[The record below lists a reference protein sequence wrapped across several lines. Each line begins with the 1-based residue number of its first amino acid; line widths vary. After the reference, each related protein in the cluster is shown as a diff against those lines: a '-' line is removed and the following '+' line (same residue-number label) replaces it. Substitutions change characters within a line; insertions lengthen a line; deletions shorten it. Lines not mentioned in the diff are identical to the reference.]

1 VQCEDRAGDAHGLV
15 IGKDEKDEL
24 RPSDSEVSFSDCS
37 VTLETYPIQQEGF
50 QFKLPSLYFGAMTE
64 SKDKKGAEPKPPPT
78 YEEIC
83 AGLPKTSLIIF
94 GLENPIRKGAIMLI
108 KNKFFDKTIL
118 FLILLN
124 CIFLAMDSNEPHFE
138 STSMGGAIVIA
149 EVIFTVAFVCEM
161 VFKVVGMGFFMG
173 PGSYLR
179 DYWNMLDFFVVVL
192 GLLGYLPGVANFSG
206 IRTVRVLR
214 PLRTITGVEGMRVL
228 VVTLLKSLPML
239 FDVLVLV
246 FFAFFIFGIVGVQL
260 FAEKMRS
267 KCGELTNPLPGC
279 ENCGME
285 FYAGYE
291 GCASNC
297 TLPADPAWDFGD
309 EEKLCSG
316 VMDLSYPGHGSG
328 GSGRKCPLGK
338 YCTSD
343 RKPDLPNF
351 GISSFDN
358 IMWAWL
364 TIFQCISME
373 GWTTVMYFVM
383 DAVNPWAWVYFV
395 LMIVFGS
402 FFAVNLAL
410 AVLYVYFTD
419 SSGPEDD
426 ESDPEEEDDAPKKTD
441 EEKEA
446 EGNIVPVTSSRMN
459 NKFVRLC
466 YNISMWPFFDNFT
479 MGLIIL
485 NTLVMSSE
493 FNTMPK
499 AMAAAYNGINFFL
512 FAYFCI
518 EMFIKVVGFGV
529 RVYCQ
534 DNMNIFD
541 GFVVIIS
548 CVEVIMGFVGSGGGG
563 NYLSVLRSFR
573 LLRVF
578 KLARSW
584 KQLNQIIT
592 TIFTSLA
599 SISYLSLILLL
610 FIFIFSL
617 LGMQLFGFQ
626 FIFCDHIG
634 LEDAEKQ
641 CPAGLADTCPK
652 HFDCYVPCE
661 KSLVGEWVEFTE
673 AGFGGLCKKYSGDKW
688 NIDLRVDEFVEEE
701 HLVWLSKSEYARHNF
716 DSIFWSIITI
726 FQILTGENWNDVLY
740 DGMRAINSWAAIYF
754 IILVVLGNY
763 IILNLFL
770 AILLDNFGAGDD
782 DDDEEEEEEEEEVKK
797 AEAASTAPSTTY
809 NSFIKADGEG
819 KAEKDG
825 EKTEPPAS
833 PRLAPSLDLQYNSL
847 FIFTPTN
854 PLRVALARVV
864 CHKYFEY
871 GIIALICLS
880 SLLLAIDGPKL
891 STDKPYYPELSKSNQ
906 ALKDAI
912 DVIDTIFLFA
922 FVVEAVVK
930 VIVMGFVLHP
940 GSYLRSAW
948 NILDFFIVVI
958 GLVGRFAA
966 SSGGNL
972 TALRA
977 LRTFRAL
984 RPIRMASRAEGMKV
998 VVNALFQAIPGI
1010 ANVSF
1015 VCLLFYLIFGILGL
1029 NLFMGKMYY
1038 CADYENVGDHLVP
1051 QDVGLDP
1058 KAFTKEFCNRDGG
1071 HHFWYCPKPDDPL
1084 YEKRSFF
1091 TERLSMNSTFVD
1103 GSEYGGWSCT
1113 QPKKANTSKEASDG
1127 YTHGAEW
1134 ECSPNAALKAK
1145 YPDMPD
1151 SVTSLCAPGALSTI
1165 WTNPRDYNFDNI
1177 GNSVLALF
1185 EMATLEMWLGI
1196 MYHGVDMTEIDLQP
1210 IRDNNQYYC
1219 IFFVLFIIVG
1229 SFFVMNLFVGVT
1241 IDKFNEMKDKQEGKS
1256 VFLTPEQRNWVAIQ
1270 KLLVD
1275 IRPTRKMSVPDN
1287 AARRSVFHVV
1297 VSDEF
1302 ETFILTLILL
1312 NVLVM
1317 AMTHA
1322 DMTDAWIMGLAAANY
1337 AFALVFL
1344 IEAILKL
1351 FAFFPKQ
1358 YFKDAWNVFDFSVV
1372 CLSIVGFIITVSTT
1386 TKASYLSLLR
1396 VFRVARIF
1404 RLIPKAKGLRTLFQ
1418 TLVLSLPALVNVG
1431 SVLFLFFFIF
1441 AVMGMNLFGKIRRQ
1455 DGELGDY
1462 ANFEEFTYAML
1473 TLFRM
1478 ATGES
1483 WNGLMHDCM
1492 LTTEC
1497 ILFDDTAGSGEVIY
1511 LDKDTPRINGLD
1523 EDLFTDQCTPHP
1535 VGAIIY
1541 FCVFVILCAFVMLNL
1556 VIAVILDN
1564 FQSNS
1569 QNEEAPVGR
1578 DHMVRFTEVWSA
1590 LDPHATYYI
1599 PASKLQLI
1607 VQELDPPL
1615 GIAGAGKRGKT
1626 DIQQIIMSVDIPN
1639 HDGTIHFLETLHAL
1653 AGRIAGTEL
1662 PEDEEVK
1669 IRGKIADRLPTFTD
1683 GGSVPK
1689 YTAAHYHAALYV
1701 QAAVRGFLARYQM
1714 RTKLASVDDNGEM
1727 LP

>member
-1 VQCEDRAGDAHGLV
+1 
-15 IGKDEKDEL
+15 
-24 RPSDSEVSFSDCS
+24 
-37 VTLETYPIQQEGF
+37 
-50 QFKLPSLYFGAMTE
+50 MTE
-64 SKDKKGAEPKPPPT
+64 SKSKGGDKPPPT
-78 YEEIC
+78 YEELC
-83 AGLPKTSLIIF
+83 AGLPKTSLMVF
-94 GLENPIRKGAIMLI
+94 GLENPIRKSAILLI
-108 KNKFFDKTIL
+108 KNKYFDKTIL
-118 FLILLN
+118 LLILLN
-124 CIFLAMDSNEPHFE
+124 CIFLAMDSNEPDFE
-138 STSMGGAIVIA
+138 STSMGDAIVVA
-149 EVIFTVAFVCEM
+149 EYVFTVAFVCEM

-260 FAEKMRS
+260 FAEKMRN
-267 KCGELTNPLPGC
+267 KCATLVNPLPGC
-279 ENCGME
+279 EQCGMQ
-285 FYAGYE
+285 FAAGFE
-291 GCASNC
+291 GCPSDC
-297 TLPADPAWDFGD
+297 VLPENPEWDFGD
-309 EEKLCSG
+309 EENLCSG
-316 VMDLSYPGHGSG
+316 VMDSSYPAHGSG
-328 GSGRKCPLGK
+328 GSGRKCPYGT

-343 RKPDLPNF
+343 RKPNRPNF
-351 GISSFDN
+351 GITSFDN

-373 GWTTVMYFVM
+373 GWTTVMYLVM
-383 DAVNPWAWVYFV
+383 DAVNPWAWLYFV
-395 LMIVFGS
+395 LMIIFGS

-419 SSGPEDD
+419 SAGPE
-426 ESDPEEEDDAPKKTD
+426 EEEAEPEEEDDAPRKTE

-446 EGNIVPVTSSRMN
+446 EGNIVPVTSPRTS
-459 NKFVRLC
+459 NKFVKLC
-466 YNISMWPFFDNFT
+466 YDISLSPFFDNFT
-479 MGLIIL
+479 MGLICL

-499 AMAAAYNGINFFL
+499 AMEDAYNGINYFL

-518 EMFIKVVGFGV
+518 EMFIKLVGFGV
-529 RVYCQ
+529 RGYCQ

-548 CVEVIMGFVGSGGGG
+548 CIEVIMGFVGSGSGG

-584 KQLNQIIT
+584 KQLNQIIS

-617 LGMQLFGFQ
+617 LGMQLFGYE
-626 FIFCDHIG
+626 FIFCDGVG
-634 LEDAEKQ
+634 LDEAVKQ

-652 HFDCYVPCE
+652 HFDCYAPCN
-661 KSLVGEWVEFTE
+661 KDLVGQWVDFTD
-673 AGFGGLCKKYSGDKW
+673 AGVGGLCKEYSGPKW
-688 NIDLRVDEFVEEE
+688 NIKERKNEQVDEEY
-701 HLVWLSKSEYARHNF
+701 LVWLSKSEYARHNF
-716 DSIFWSIITI
+716 DSIYWSIITI

-782 DDDEEEEEEEEEVKK
+782 DDDEEEEEEKPAEEEVKK
-797 AEAASTAPSTTY
+797 QADPASTAPSTTY
-809 NSFIKADGEG
+809 NSFIKSDDG
-819 KAEKDG
+819 KSDKDMEKL
-825 EKTEPPAS
+825 ES
-833 PRLAPSLDLQYNSL
+833 PRLTPAPELQYTSL

-854 PLRVALARVV
+854 PLRVALAKIV

-871 GIIALICLS
+871 GIIALICMS

-891 STDKPYYPELSKSNQ
+891 STDKPYYQDLSKSNQ

-922 FVVEAVVK
+922 FVVEAIVK
-930 VIVMGFVLHP
+930 IIVMGFVLHP

-958 GLVGRFAA
+958 GLVGAFAP

-1038 CADYENVGDHLVP
+1038 CADVEDDGTHLVA
-1051 QDVGLDP
+1051 QDVGLQLRAMD
-1058 KAFTKEFCNRDGG
+1058 KEWCQRDSGT
-1071 HHFWYCPKPDDPL
+1071 HFWYCPKEGDEL
-1084 YEKRSFF
+1084 WSKRAFF
-1091 TERLSMNSTFVD
+1091 TEKLSMNTT
-1103 GSEYGGWSCT
+1103 GPEAWSCT
-1113 QPKKANTSKEASDG
+1113 QVKDATAAPALPGVAEYGK
-1127 YTHGAEW
+1127 EW
-1134 ECSPNAALKAK
+1134 ECTPDTELKTK
-1145 YPDMPD
+1145 YPDLPD
-1151 SVTSLCAPGALSTI
+1151 KLVSVCEPGYLQTI
-1165 WTNPRDYNFDNI
+1165 WKNPRDYNYDNI

-1185 EMATLEMWLGI
+1185 EMATLEMWLGM
-1196 MYHGVDMTEIDLQP
+1196 MYHAVDMTDVDLQP

-1275 IRPTRKMSVPDN
+1275 IRPQKKMQEPENS
-1287 AARRSVFHVV
+1287 ARRSVFAVV
-1297 VSDEF
+1297 ISDEF
-1302 ETFILTLILL
+1302 ETFILALILL

-1322 DMTDAWIMGLAAANY
+1322 DMTDAWILGLAAANY

-1344 IEAILKL
+1344 IEAVLKL

-1358 YFKDAWNVFDFSVV
+1358 YFSDAWNVFDFSVV
-1372 CLSIVGFIITVSTT
+1372 CLSIVGFIITVATT

-1441 AVMGMNLFGKIRRQ
+1441 AVMGMNLFGKIRYT

-1462 ANFEEFTYAML
+1462 ANFEEFTYALL

-1492 LTTEC
+1492 IEKEC
-1497 ILFDDTAGSGEVIY
+1497 IMFDNGNGEY
-1511 LDKDTPRINGLD
+1511 TWLDKDTSLINGVN
-1523 EDLFTDQCTPHP
+1523 EDLYTDMCTPHP
-1535 VGAIIY
+1535 VGAILY

-1578 DHMVRFTEVWSA
+1578 DHMVKFTEVWSA

-1669 IRGKIADRLPTFTD
+1669 IRGRIADRLPTFAD
-1683 GGSVPK
+1683 GSSVPK